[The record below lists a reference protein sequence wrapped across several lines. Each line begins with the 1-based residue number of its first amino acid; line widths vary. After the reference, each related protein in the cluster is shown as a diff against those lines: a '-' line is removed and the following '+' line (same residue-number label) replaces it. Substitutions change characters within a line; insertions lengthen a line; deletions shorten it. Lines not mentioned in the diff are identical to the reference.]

1 MNVAILDYG
10 AGNMHSLAKAIE
22 CSAATTLITGDVQTA
37 LESDVL
43 VLPGVGS
50 FASAMQAIAPSRT
63 ILRAAL
69 ADGFPCLGVCLGMQ
83 LLFESSEEGN
93 AEGIG
98 FLSGSVRR
106 LQSARVPQIGWN
118 TIDAQMDSST
128 LFDPLK
134 WVYYANSYV
143 CDPVDRGIV
152 TAFSSYDEEHFPAAI
167 RAGNTIGVQFHPEK
181 SSRAGVDLIGR
192 LLRQVAR

>member
-1 MNVAILDYG
+1 MKVAILDYG

-22 CSAATTLITGDVQTA
+22 CSAASTLITGDVRAA
-37 LESDVL
+37 LKSDVL

-50 FASAMQAIAPSRT
+50 FASAMQAIAPARAT
-63 ILRAAL
+63 LCAAL
-69 ADGFPCLGVCLGMQ
+69 ADGFPCVGVCLGMQ
-83 LLFESSEEGN
+83 LLFESSEEGD

-98 FLSGSVRR
+98 FLSGGVRR
-106 LQSARVPQIGWN
+106 LRSARVPQIGWN
-118 TIDAQMDSST
+118 TLDAQPDFST
-128 LFDPLK
+128 LFEPVK

-143 CDPVDRGIV
+143 CDPLDKGIV
-152 TAFSSYDEEHFPAAI
+152 SALSSYDEEIFPAAI

-192 LLRQVAR
+192 LLREVAR

>member
-22 CSAATTLITGDVQTA
+22 CSAATTLITGDVNSA
-37 LESDVL
+37 LKSDVL

-50 FASAMQAIAPSRT
+50 FASAMHAMAASRKT
-63 ILRAAL
+63 LHAAL
-69 ADGFPCLGVCLGMQ
+69 VDGFPCLGICLGMQ
-83 LLFESSEEGN
+83 MLFDASEEGN
-93 AEGIG
+93 AAGIG
-98 FLSGSVRR
+98 FLSGNVRR
-106 LQSARVPQIGWN
+106 LNSARVPQIGWN
-118 TIDAQMDSST
+118 TIEVQADSST

-143 CDPVDRGIV
+143 CDPADKGIV
-152 TAFSSYDEEHFPAAI
+152 SASSSYDEETFPAAI
-167 RAGNTIGVQFHPEK
+167 RAVNTIGIQFHPEK

-192 LLRQVAR
+192 LLREVAR